1 MKKLIGECEVCGKE
15 KWLAVK
21 TIDEKEVAICL
32 ECFKEKAYYICGCGD
47 STKNTPKCDT
57 CQLLHDD
64 DIILKIL
71 SFLDKLKISDEFH
84 EWHKSI
90 MGEDDILTKIV
101 EKIKSEINNE
111 RGKED

>member
-15 KWLAVK
+15 RWLAQK
-21 TIDEKEVAICL
+21 TIDDKEVAICL

-47 STKNTPKCDT
+47 STRNKPKCDT

-64 DIILKIL
+64 DITLKIL
-71 SFLDKLKISDEFH
+71 SILDKLKTSDEFH

-101 EKIKSEINNE
+101 EKIKSEINNK
-111 RGKED
+111 RGRGD